1 MIGSFVFG
9 VALGMFMACLCV
21 AAKDDE
27 DDLG

>member
-1 MIGSFVFG
+1 MIISFVFG
-9 VALGMFMACLCV
+9 VALGMLITCLCA